1 MSAVENPSLPQHLL
15 SGRRDFDRQMELL
28 TIAVHTLQRDFG
40 VLAERLAAAR
50 EQLAAL
56 SAEVGEMADALHS
69 LDKAVVA
76 RVATIRV
83 GERVLWMVVAA
94 VIGLGATLLR

>member
-1 MSAVENPSLPQHLL
+1 MPDAKDNILT
-15 SGRRDFDRQMELL
+15 GRRDFDRQMEIL

-56 SAEVGEMADALHS
+56 SGEVGEMADALHS
-69 LDKAVVA
+69 LDKALVT

-83 GERVLWMVVAA
+83 GERVLWIVVAA